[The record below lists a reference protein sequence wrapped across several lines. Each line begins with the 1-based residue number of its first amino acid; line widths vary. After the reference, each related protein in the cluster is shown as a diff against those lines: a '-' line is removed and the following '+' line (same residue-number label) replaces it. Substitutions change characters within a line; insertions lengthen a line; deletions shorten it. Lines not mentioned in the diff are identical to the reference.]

1 MLPSILCPECHTATP
16 LTTGRCVACSADLSG
31 AIQSLVTGAGLSGV
45 GTAAPTLGATQ
56 PPRVVAAASH
66 STLTLGELFA
76 GRYRIEKLLG
86 AGGMGAVYKALDQ
99 ELGIPIALKVIRSE
113 VLSNPEIGSD
123 FERRFKQEL
132 LLARQVTHQNVL
144 RIHDLGESNGV
155 KYITMPFVEGSD
167 LHAILQGGHLP
178 FDRVLT
184 LARQITSGLSA
195 AHDVGI
201 VHRDLKPQNILV
213 DAAGRA
219 YISDFGLAKS
229 FEASAAGLTRPG
241 DFIGTPRYMAPESIE
256 GQPVDHRS
264 DLYALGLILYEM
276 ASGSTPFAGDSALE
290 VLMQRVKIAP
300 RRIEE
305 VAPDLPPYFSRIV
318 MRCLERSPNA
328 RYQTAREILSD
339 LESATA
345 PPSKRGQASV
355 SITLPLP
362 ASRRG
367 RMAAIGAAALIVA
380 LVAIPPVRHLWLP
393 ARAGTSQG
401 LPSPSERKLMAVLP
415 FKMLGATQNLD
426 HVATGVAEAL
436 SAKLFGLNQVTVAPT
451 SAIQG
456 LDLSEPLPRI
466 ARDLGSNLLVT
477 GSVQGDASRISIIV
491 ALEDPITPRT
501 VWTKEFSGSPN
512 DLLTLQDQIFDG
524 LVQALDVTPTTEER
538 ARTVARPTENIAAYD
553 VYLKGRNAMRGQQ
566 DKRNV
571 EKAIDF
577 YNQALALDPR
587 FALAYAGLADASLQM
602 YRETRETIWADKAVY
617 AAQQGQRIDDSLL
630 EVRVAA
636 GNAYLAT
643 GKTNAAIAELQRALE
658 ISPNS
663 DEAYRRLAA
672 AYETAGRWDEAVKMH
687 LQAIAK
693 NPYYWVNHNA
703 LGATYFQMGQ
713 YDKAAEQ
720 FTRVIEIEP
729 DNVNG
734 YNDLGA
740 AYLQTARYA
749 EAADAFEKALKLVPT
764 SDTWTN
770 LGIAYAWMGQFQQA
784 LPAYQKAVDLSP
796 SSDAWLSNLA
806 DCYRW
811 VGNRQKA
818 VETYD
823 RAIALAYKAL
833 TVNPNNWTTRLNLG
847 TYYVKKGDAAQGL
860 KFITAALEHDASN
873 PGYLYNLA
881 VAHAL
886 TGDKPRA
893 LDALRKAF
901 DAGYPA
907 GFAKDDPDLRTLA
920 DDPAFSALL
929 RRGAR

>member
-1 MLPSILCPECHTATP
+1 
-16 LTTGRCVACSADLSG
+16 
-31 AIQSLVTGAGLSGV
+31 
-45 GTAAPTLGATQ
+45 
-56 PPRVVAAASH
+56 
-66 STLTLGELFA
+66 
-76 GRYRIEKLLG
+76 
-86 AGGMGAVYKALDQ
+86 
-99 ELGIPIALKVIRSE
+99 
-113 VLSNPEIGSD
+113 
-123 FERRFKQEL
+123 
-132 LLARQVTHQNVL
+132 
-144 RIHDLGESNGV
+144 
-155 KYITMPFVEGSD
+155 
-167 LHAILQGGHLP
+167 
-178 FDRVLT
+178 
-184 LARQITSGLSA
+184 
-195 AHDVGI
+195 
-201 VHRDLKPQNILV
+201 
-213 DAAGRA
+213 
-219 YISDFGLAKS
+219 
-229 FEASAAGLTRPG
+229 
-241 DFIGTPRYMAPESIE
+241 
-256 GQPVDHRS
+256 
-264 DLYALGLILYEM
+264 
-276 ASGSTPFAGDSALE
+276 
-290 VLMQRVKIAP
+290 
-300 RRIEE
+300 
-305 VAPDLPPYFSRIV
+305 
-318 MRCLERSPNA
+318 
-328 RYQTAREILSD
+328 
-339 LESATA
+339 
-345 PPSKRGQASV
+345 
-355 SITLPLP
+355 
-362 ASRRG
+362 
-367 RMAAIGAAALIVA
+367 
-380 LVAIPPVRHLWLP
+380 
-393 ARAGTSQG
+393 
-401 LPSPSERKLMAVLP
+401 MAVLP
-415 FKMLGATQNLD
+415 FKVLGATQNLD

-451 SAIQG
+451 SAIQQ

-501 VWTKEFSGSPN
+501 VWTKEFSGSPT

-602 YRETRETIWADKAVY
+602 YRETRETLWADKAVY

-658 ISPNS
+658 IAPNS

-672 AYETAGRWDEAVKMH
+672 AYETAGRMDDAVKMH
-687 LQAIAK
+687 EQAIAK
-693 NPYYWVNHNA
+693 NPYYWLNHNA

-720 FTRVIEIEP
+720 FARVIEIEP

-734 YNDLGA
+734 FNDLGA

-749 EAADAFEKALKLVPT
+749 EAADAFQKALKLVPT
-764 SDTWTN
+764 ADMWSN

-806 DCYRW
+806 DCHRW
-811 VGNRQKA
+811 LGNQQKA
-818 VETYD
+818 IQTYD
-823 RAIALAYKAL
+823 QAIALAYKAL

-860 KFITAALEHDASN
+860 KFITAALEHDPSN
-873 PGYLYNLA
+873 PGFLYNLA

-886 TGDKPRA
+886 TGDRNPA
-893 LDALRKAF
+893 LENLRKAF

-907 GFAKDDPDLRTLA
+907 GFAKDDPDLRTLEK
-920 DDPAFSALL
+920 DPTFSALL
-929 RRGAR
+929 RRTGAK